1 MQVGLR
7 ASSGT
12 LATSPLSFVRP
23 VLRRLVGRS
32 TVAVPN
38 FALQNV
44 DRLIF
49 LPPLSKM
56 EPHAAIGD
64 EREREDRVARDRKL
78 AEIASKYVVRKMFGF
93 FFNPLPPCTQLDL
106 IYTIKF
112 AEPPLLCPLFQDS
125 LLLPMRTSYLE
136 APRANISQ
144 GRAKLMVGDFA
155 LNFLPLN

>member
-1 MQVGLR
+1 MARGHLRRALLLLLRSFLAQLDIHTIIQFGAAVEQEVQVGLR

-93 FFNPLPPCTQLDL
+93 ILTPSPLV
-106 IYTIKF
+106 
-112 AEPPLLCPLFQDS
+112 
-125 LLLPMRTSYLE
+125 RTW
-136 APRANISQ
+136 I
-144 GRAKLMVGDFA
+144 
-155 LNFLPLN
+155 